1 MCTQTAAISDNSK
14 CSYSYITTHG
24 AIPYPMVTLLN
35 LNVQYLERVIAVT
48 LMDREIKIL
57 LKGSTI
63 IYNKGLEE
71 ELRSIL
77 TVHTIL

>member
-1 MCTQTAAISDNSK
+1 
-14 CSYSYITTHG
+14 
-24 AIPYPMVTLLN
+24 MVTLLN